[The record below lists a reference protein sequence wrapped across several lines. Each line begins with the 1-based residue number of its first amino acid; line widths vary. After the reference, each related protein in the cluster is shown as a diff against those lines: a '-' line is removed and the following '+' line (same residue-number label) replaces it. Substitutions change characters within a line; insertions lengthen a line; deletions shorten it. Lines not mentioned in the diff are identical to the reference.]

1 MAQQSDRRCPAYAII
16 DYDDAYVEP
25 KIVSAVQKYV
35 TGISTIQD
43 ASKIPKTG
51 SPKVLNWSAYE
62 KIDFD
67 QVMENPEGV
76 LCCSY
81 IIRKALIRKHHLAL
95 TVRHHVAKHPD
106 SVLTSSFPETK
117 LDKA

>member
-1 MAQQSDRRCPAYAII
+1 MAQPQLQSDERCPAYAII

-25 KIVSAVQKYV
+25 KIVSAVQKCV

-43 ASKIPKTG
+43 ASKMPKTG
-51 SPKVLNWSAYE
+51 SPKKVLNWSAYE

-81 IIRKALIRKHHLAL
+81 IIR
-95 TVRHHVAKHPD
+95 
-106 SVLTSSFPETK
+106 
-117 LDKA
+117 